1 MDPANASEL
10 RDILSS
16 NNARMERQEEQIFA
30 TGRAVQALV
39 AQVSELTAQLQQM
52 KTEAAA
58 SPTVPDSLPIPPI
71 SEHADRHVEPRLP
84 PPASY
89 SGEPHLCQS
98 FLAKCSLFFALQPLA
113 FPTEQSKVALV
124 ITLLSGRA
132 GLWGTVVWEH
142 KHPCCSSFQAFS
154 DELKKV
160 FDRAVAGREAARVLA
175 DLKQGSRSVTDYS
188 IEFRTLAAECKWN
201 EEAQWDMFLHG
212 LADRIQKEIFA
223 LDLPTDLDGLIELA
237 IRVDARLQRRDQR
250 VQQSLVPES
259 TACFPV
265 FPSATVSP
273 AFDPEPMQ
281 VGRTRLSR
289 EEKDRRRTLGLCLY
303 CGAAGHIAAQC
314 PVKDR
319 AHQ

>member
-1 MDPANASEL
+1 MLEWKGKKS
-10 RDILSS
+10 RSS
-16 NNARMERQEEQIFA
+16 PPDS
-30 TGRAVQALV
+30 AVQALV
-39 AQVSELTAQLQQM
+39 AQVSGLTAQLQQM
-52 KTEAAA
+52 RTEVAA
-58 SPTVPDSLPIPPI
+58 SPTLPVPLPVPSIPV
-71 SEHADRHVEPRLP
+71 HADRHVEPRLP

-89 SGEPHLCQS
+89 SGEPHFCRPS
-98 FLAKCSLFFALQPLA
+98 LAKCSLFFALQPLA
-113 FPTEQSKVALV
+113 FPTEQSKMALV

-132 GLWGTVVWEH
+132 GLWGTAVWEN
-142 KHPCCSSFQAFS
+142 KHPCCLSFQAFS

-175 DLKQGSRSVTDYS
+175 ALKQGGNSVTDFS

-201 EEAQWDMFLHG
+201 EEAQWDMFLQG
-212 LADRIQKEIFA
+212 LADHIQKEIFA
-223 LDLPTDLDGLIELA
+223 LDLPSDLDGLIDLA

-250 VQQSLVPES
+250 VRQSLTPES
-259 TACFPV
+259 SACFPV
-265 FPSATVSP
+265 SSKAMVSP
-273 AFDPEPMQ
+273 IFDPEPMQ

-303 CGAAGHIAAQC
+303 CGAAGHLAAHC